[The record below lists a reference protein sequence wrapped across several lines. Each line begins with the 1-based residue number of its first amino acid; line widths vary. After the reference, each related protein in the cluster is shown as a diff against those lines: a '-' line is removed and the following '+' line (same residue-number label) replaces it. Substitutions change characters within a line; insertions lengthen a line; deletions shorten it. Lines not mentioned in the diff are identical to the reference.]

1 MSTVT
6 YLTGPGSHSVGR
18 VPFSAEVIRVTVNES
33 TVSEYAS
40 YLALDQLLAAQRPR
54 SAAPDEMMFVV
65 VHQVHELWFKLL
77 LHEFAQLQRQL
88 TRGAAAHSLHTLRR
102 AVRVLAAVVAPTG
115 VLETLTPHQFTGFR
129 AALGS
134 GSGAQSA
141 QFREIEAVLGR
152 RDRHLY
158 SAFAPGSEERARIE
172 AAASRPSV
180 FDSLLTFLSS
190 HGYPVPTTL
199 LRRDVSR
206 PRAPSALLRE
216 VLLRVYLDEGV
227 AAQIC
232 DGLVELDQGMQ
243 EWRYRHLQLVTRII
257 GDKPG
262 TGGSAGASY
271 LRATVFG
278 RLFPDLW
285 EVRGRL

>member
-1 MSTVT
+1 M
-6 YLTGPGSHSVGR
+6 
-18 VPFSAEVIRVTVNES
+18 RVTVNES

-40 YLALDQLLAAQRPR
+40 YLALDELLAAQRPR
-54 SAAPDEMMFVV
+54 SAEHDEMMFVV

-77 LHEFAQLQRQL
+77 LHEFAHLQRQL
-88 TRGAAAHSLHTLRR
+88 TRSAAAHTLHTLRR
-102 AVRVLAAVVAPTG
+102 AVRVLAAVVAPAG

-129 AALGS
+129 AELGS

-152 RDRHLY
+152 RDPHLY
-158 SAFAPGSEERARIE
+158 SSFASGSVERARIE

-180 FDSLLTFLSS
+180 FDSLLVFLTS
-190 HGYPVPTTL
+190 HGYPIPPAL
-199 LRRDVSR
+199 LSRDMSR
-206 PRAPSALLRE
+206 PLEPSAQLRQ
-216 VLLRVYLDEGV
+216 VLLRVYLDDGV

-232 DGLVELDQGMQ
+232 DGLVELDQGVQ

-271 LRATVFG
+271 LRTTLFS